1 MGATLSGGFQ
11 IENLTVRFGGL
22 CAVSNV
28 SIAIGGGEIHG
39 LIGPNGAGKTSL
51 INAISG
57 LVLLSGGRILLDGRE
72 LQNRSASRIA
82 AAGVGRTFQHAE
94 IFGDQTV
101 LENVATGA
109 YRHRSSGWLQD
120 LLGTPAKARAERQVY
135 EEAEK
140 LLAAFNLFEFRLAQA
155 SELPFGILKKVD
167 LIRALM
173 TRPRVLMLDEPTSGM
188 DEVEAQELIRTC
200 RRIVQELGVTMLVIE
215 HNMRVIMRLA
225 RTIHVL
231 DHGEKISEGTPEKV
245 QRDPRVIEAYL
256 GQVDPHA

>member
-1 MGATLSGGFQ
+1 VSGRFH

-22 CAVSNV
+22 SAVSNV
-28 SIAIGGGEIHG
+28 SITIGSGEIHG

-57 LVLLSGGRILLDGRE
+57 LVSLSGGRTLLDGRE
-72 LQNRSASRIA
+72 LQSMSASRIA

-109 YRHRSSGWLQD
+109 YRHRTSNWLQD

-135 EEAEK
+135 KEAEK

-155 SELPFGILKKVD
+155 GDLPFGILKKID
-167 LIRALM
+167 LMRALM
-173 TRPRVLMLDEPTSGM
+173 TQPRVLMLDEPTSGM
-188 DEVEAQELIRTC
+188 DEIEAQELIRTC
-200 RRIVQELGVTMLVIE
+200 RRIVEELGITMLVIE

-225 RTIHVL
+225 KTIHVL
-231 DHGEKISEGTPEKV
+231 DHGEKIAEGTPDQI
-245 QRDPRVIEAYL
+245 QRNPRVIEAYL
-256 GQVDPHA
+256 GQADVHA

>member
-1 MGATLSGGFQ
+1 LSGGFQ
-11 IENLTVRFGGL
+11 IEKVTVRFGGL

-28 SIAIGGGEIHG
+28 SIAIDSGEIHG

-57 LVLLSGGRILLDGRE
+57 MVSLSEGRILLDGRE
-72 LQNRSASRIA
+72 LHNMSASQIA
-82 AAGVGRTFQHAE
+82 VAGVGRTFQHAE

-109 YRHRSSGWLQD
+109 FKHRSSNWLQD
-120 LLGTPAKARAERQVY
+120 LVGTPAKARSERQIY
-135 EEAEK
+135 EAAEK
-140 LLAAFNLFEFRLAQA
+140 LLAAFNLFDFRLARA
-155 SELPFGILKKVD
+155 NELPFGILKKVD

-188 DEVEAQELIRTC
+188 DEIEAQELIRTC
-200 RRIVQELGVTMLVIE
+200 RRIVKELGVTMLVIE

-225 RTIHVL
+225 KTIHVL
-231 DHGEKISEGTPEKV
+231 DHGEKIAQGTPLQV

-256 GQVDPHA
+256 GQAAVHA

>member
-1 MGATLSGGFQ
+1 M
-11 IENLTVRFGGL
+11 RFGGL
-22 CAVSNV
+22 SAVSNV

-57 LVLLSGGRILLDGRE
+57 LISLSGGRIFLDGRE
-72 LQNRSASRIA
+72 LQNMSASRIA

-101 LENVATGA
+101 LENVVTGG
-109 YRHRSSGWLQD
+109 YKNRTSNWLQD
-120 LLGTPAKARAERQVY
+120 LIGTPAKAWAEREVY

-140 LLAAFNLFEFRLAQA
+140 LLAAFNLFEFRLANA
-155 SELPFGILKKVD
+155 GELPFGILKKVD

-173 TRPRVLMLDEPTSGM
+173 TRPHVLMLDEPTSGM
-188 DEVEAQELIRTC
+188 DEVEAQELIGTC
-200 RRIVQELGVTMLVIE
+200 RRIVEEHGVTMLVIE

-225 RTIHVL
+225 KTIHVL
-231 DHGEKISEGTPEKV
+231 DHGEKIAEGTPDQV

-256 GQVDPHA
+256 GQADAHA

>member
-1 MGATLSGGFQ
+1 MNSGFQ

-28 SIAIGGGEIHG
+28 SITIDTGEIHG

-57 LVLLSGGRILLDGRE
+57 MVLLSTGRILLEGRE
-72 LQNRSASRIA
+72 LQNLSASQIA
-82 AAGVGRTFQHAE
+82 VAGIGRTFQHAE
-94 IFGDQTV
+94 IFSDQTV
-101 LENVATGA
+101 LENVATGGFK
-109 YRHRSSGWLQD
+109 HRSSNWLQD
-120 LLGTPAKARAERQVY
+120 LVGTPAKARSEGQVY

-140 LLAAFNLFEFRLAQA
+140 LLAAFNLFDLRLAQA

-167 LIRALM
+167 LMRALM

-200 RRIVQELGVTMLVIE
+200 RRIAEDLGVTMLVIE

-225 RTIHVL
+225 KTIHVL
-231 DHGEKISEGTPEKV
+231 DYGVKIAEGTPE
-245 QRDPRVIEAYL
+245 QIQSDARVIEAYL
-256 GQVDPHA
+256 GQAAVHA

>member
-1 MGATLSGGFQ
+1 LSGGFQ
-11 IENLTVRFGGL
+11 IEKVIVRFGGL

-28 SIAIGGGEIHG
+28 SIAIGTGEIHG

-57 LVLLSGGRILLDGRE
+57 MVPLSDGRILLDGKE
-72 LQNRSASRIA
+72 IQNLKASQIA
-82 AAGVGRTFQHAE
+82 VAGVGRTFQHAE

-109 YRHRSSGWLQD
+109 FKHRSSNWLQD
-120 LLGTPAKARAERQVY
+120 LVGTPAKASSERHVY
-135 EEAEK
+135 EEAAK
-140 LLAAFNLFEFRLAQA
+140 LLAAFNLFDFRLAQA
-155 SELPFGILKKVD
+155 AELPFGILKKVD
-167 LIRALM
+167 LMRALM
-173 TRPRVLMLDEPTSGM
+173 TKPRVLMLDEPTSGM

-200 RRIVQELGVTMLVIE
+200 RRIVEELDVTMLVIE

-225 RTIHVL
+225 TTIHVL
-231 DHGEKISEGTPEKV
+231 DHGEKIAEGAPEQV

-256 GQVDPHA
+256 GQAAVHA

>member
-1 MGATLSGGFQ
+1 MTDGFL
-11 IENLTVRFGGL
+11 IENMTVRFGGL
-22 CAVSNV
+22 SAVSNV
-28 SIAIGGGEIHG
+28 SIAIGASEIHG

-57 LVLLSGGRILLDGRE
+57 LVLSAGGRILLDGRE
-72 LQNRSASRIA
+72 LKNMSASQIA
-82 AAGVGRTFQHAE
+82 RAGIGRTFQHAE
-94 IFGDQTV
+94 VFSDQTV

-109 YRHRSSGWLQD
+109 YKYRSTNWVQD
-120 LLGTPAKARAERQVY
+120 LIGTPAKARAERQIY
-135 EEAEK
+135 DEATR
-140 LLAAFNLFEFRLAQA
+140 LLAVFNLFEFAQA
-155 SELPFGILKKVD
+155 QINELPFGILKKVD

-200 RRIVQELGVTMLVIE
+200 RRIVEELGVTMLVIE

-231 DHGEKISEGTPEKV
+231 DHGEKIAEGPPEQI

-256 GQVDPHA
+256 GQAAIHA